1 MIDDEYTPSFSKF
14 ETLVQNGLTEN
25 EINGLFTYDRKVCK
39 VIEERMRQIAEKVS
53 LDLLS

>member
-25 EINGLFTYDRKVCK
+25 EINGLANQFGDGIR
-39 VIEERMRQIAEKVS
+39 
-53 LDLLS
+53 